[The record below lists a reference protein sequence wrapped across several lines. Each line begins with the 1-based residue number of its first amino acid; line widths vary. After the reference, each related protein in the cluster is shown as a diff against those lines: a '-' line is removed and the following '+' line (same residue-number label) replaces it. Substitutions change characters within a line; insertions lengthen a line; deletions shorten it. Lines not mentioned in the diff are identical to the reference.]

1 MHNFCLLNIK
11 RPVLSSVFSLLL
23 VVFGLYTFFQISTR
37 ELPKNLQPPVVEIRT
52 NYTGA
57 SPSIISSE
65 ISDIEANKI
74 LLGQMLSVCYAV
86 DRNHI
91 TMKQKIDML
100 GYALNLHERAHGN
113 KQTIEE
119 DMMNSIGKVLDI
131 FPDCFPEVKKKK

>member
-1 MHNFCLLNIK
+1 MRKLLI
-11 RPVLSSVFSLLL
+11 PLLAAIVLPAAVNSNQKV
-23 VVFGLYTFFQISTR
+23 
-37 ELPKNLQPPVVEIRT
+37 
-52 NYTGA
+52 
-57 SPSIISSE
+57 SSE

-100 GYALNLHERAHGN
+100 GFALNLHERAHGN

-131 FPDCFPEVKKKK
+131 FPDCFPEVKKDK

>member
-1 MHNFCLLNIK
+1 MK
-11 RPVLSSVFSLLL
+11 RLL
-23 VVFGLYTFFQISTR
+23 VPLLAAIALPTAINSNEKVSSTM
-37 ELPKNLQPPVVEIRT
+37 N
-52 NYTGA
+52 
-57 SPSIISSE
+57 
-65 ISDIEANKI
+65 DIEANKV

-100 GYALNLHERAHGN
+100 GFALNLHERAHGN

-131 FPDCFPEVKKKK
+131 FPDCFPEVKKTK